1 MNRVKGLSEQK
12 KTDGTQDITQCE
24 TAEVKFQKYSVSKLL
39 HGLFRRCH
47 NTIKSDSY

>member
-24 TAEVKFQKYSVSKLL
+24 NCRGEISKVF
-39 HGLFRRCH
+39 GLKTFTWFISPLPQY
-47 NTIKSDSY
+47 N